1 MIVERRKRWMPAI
14 LLILG
19 IGNIVIMD
27 VTRMDNLEE
36 NTWTVFK
43 NLRDFARKTVYWKSN
58 CNFYQTCIQEDL
70 RIKGLRSKNL
80 LGFGDSKLFETCNG
94 FYREADAKVT
104 KEAYK
109 FAMRRKNELF
119 IEFYGWK
126 RELFRTGELE
136 KGKELWDRVKRE
148 MSRNTDKCE
157 RTKSKKLEKLRTEK
171 EREDGLKKE
180 LNGEDIMKSKEK
192 RKELGLK
199 TRVDDRKT
207 RRTRKRVRKRNNKKS
222 NQKRKERRKREIEQ
236 FRESMKDV
244 SRRTA
249 EEMINVKDFSESDL
263 LLFGKGQKFVPT
275 PKRVDLV
282 KKHEDFLEFNRK
294 LRLKVYFHN
303 RDVEN
308 GGESDHISVR
318 EHVGED
324 LEFEFVDPTPWKKNS
339 EFEPQAGETRL

>member
-1 MIVERRKRWMPAI
+1 
-14 LLILG
+14 
-19 IGNIVIMD
+19 
-27 VTRMDNLEE
+27 
-36 NTWTVFK
+36 
-43 NLRDFARKTVYWKSN
+43 
-58 CNFYQTCIQEDL
+58 
-70 RIKGLRSKNL
+70 
-80 LGFGDSKLFETCNG
+80 
-94 FYREADAKVT
+94 
-104 KEAYK
+104 
-109 FAMRRKNELF
+109 MRRKNELF

-126 RELFRTGELE
+126 RELFITGELE
-136 KGKELWDRVKRE
+136 KSKELWDTVKRE
-148 MSRNTDKCE
+148 MNRNTGKCE

-199 TRVDDRKT
+199 TRVDDRQT

-222 NQKRKERRKREIEQ
+222 NQKRKERRKRECEQ
-236 FRESMKDV
+236 FKESMKDA

-249 EEMINVKDFSESDL
+249 EKMINVKDTTGYDFSESDF
-263 LLFGKGQKFVPT
+263 LLFGERQKFAPT

-282 KKHEDFLEFNRK
+282 KIHEDFLEFSRK

-318 EHVGED
+318 EQVGED
-324 LEFEFVDPTPWKKNS
+324 LEFEFVGPTPWKKNS
-339 EFEPQAGETRL
+339 EFEPHAGENETVEEFLDGVYKDLFDPKNRRYVKDNLSREEIGSLREFMGWNRDRNNPRVIRVEDKGSSFVVVWKSNYFERCD